1 MGFWSKRVTHKMK
14 KLFLFFFNVMFIR
27 LLAFASDG
35 KIKDMKKSLK
45 ILFSLMEYELYSQV
59 NRL

>member
-1 MGFWSKRVTHKMK
+1 MLS
-14 KLFLFFFNVMFIR
+14 LLD
-27 LLAFASDG
+27 LAFASDG

-45 ILFSLMEYELYSQV
+45 ILFSRMEYELYSQV